1 MYRLNCAAQIEP
13 SRATCTGAVGS
24 RCNPEFDSRGLP
36 RLCPSFLASGP
47 CIGCIVAV
55 GVLLPPQQCT
65 TNCLRLAIITLMH
78 VQIYCANYLTL
89 TPTCT
94 LVHTHNFVYT
104 YNSDPTK
111 RSLSQLLNFGTD
123 IINSNNSYFSH

>member
-1 MYRLNCAAQIEP
+1 MLHKLNHRGRHAREQSGVVATRSLIAAVYRDFAPPFWLLG
-13 SRATCTGAVGS
+13 RA
-24 RCNPEFDSRGLP
+24 L
-36 RLCPSFLASGP
+36 
-47 CIGCIVAV
+47 
-55 GVLLPPQQCT
+55 GVLSLLECYFRRMQQCT

-94 LVHTHNFVYT
+94 LIHTHNFVYT

-111 RSLSQLLNFGTD
+111 RSLIQLLNFGTD
-123 IINSNNSYFSH
+123 IIDSNNSYFSH